1 LYYWTVDARPEKP
14 DNMTQ
19 YYNICASMPR
29 ITTRKYLSTLK
40 KYQNHPRLK
49 DLDIFYCQI
58 YTIGLNT
65 IFTTY
70 MKFSPVSYEQRSDR
84 EHDG

>member
-1 LYYWTVDARPEKP
+1 
-14 DNMTQ
+14 MT
-19 YYNICASMPR
+19 R

-49 DLDIFYCQI
+49 DLDIFYCQV

-65 IFTTY
+65 LLFTTY
-70 MKFSPVSYEQRSDR
+70 MKLSPVSYKQRSDR
-84 EHDG
+84 EHGG